1 MSSNVAVIQP
11 KAKSVTLDMA
21 DRFGMEPLAFEQTLR
36 ATVFPGN
43 GSKEAFA
50 AFLIVAKQYN
60 LNPVLKEIYAF
71 PAKGGGIVPIVSIDG
86 WMNLINSHP
95 SFDGMDFEE
104 HHDDAGALVSIRCTI
119 FRKDRAHPISVTEYL
134 SECVRSTDPW
144 KMKHRMLRHKA
155 AIQAARY
162 AFGFAGI
169 YDEDEA
175 ERIVEARQTIE
186 PPVPPVPQI
195 QSQPPAIEHVPPEPP
210 VPQGAALVC
219 NRTTGQ
225 ATIIEPP
232 IPKGAD
238 GAKRVADDARSEIA
252 ETKERLAPAKREA
265 PIIGRLREACDAAVA
280 AKDVDA
286 LIEAWDSIVEPHI
299 SSNSLTGD
307 LYEALKAVY
316 QAAEDAFE
324 K

>member
-1 MSSNVAVIQP
+1 MSNVAVIPQ

-21 DRFGMEPLAFEQTLR
+21 DRFGMEPRAFEQTLR

-43 GSKEAFA
+43 GSNEAFA
-50 AFLIVAKQYN
+50 AFLLVAKQYN

-104 HHDDAGALVSIRCTI
+104 HHDDEGGLISIRCTI
-119 FRKDRAHPISVTEYL
+119 YRKDRSHPVSVTEHL
-134 SECVRSTDPW
+134 SECQRNTDPW

-169 YDEDEA
+169 YDEDEG
-175 ERIVEARQTIE
+175 ERIVEAKGGRE
-186 PPVPPVPQI
+186 AYAPPVPPVPQI
-195 QSQPPAIEHVPPEPP
+195 QSQPAVEHAPPEPP
-210 VPQGAALVC
+210 V
-219 NRTTGQ
+219 
-225 ATIIEPP
+225 
-232 IPKGAD
+232 PKGAD

-252 ETKERLAPAKREA
+252 ETTERLAPAKREA
-265 PIIGRLREACDAAVA
+265 PIIGKLREACDAAVA

-286 LIEAWDSIVEPHI
+286 LIEAWDAIVEPHI
-299 SSNSLTGD
+299 SSNSLTSE